1 MQEALLER
9 PVAGDHLPYYDQYIR
24 LVPDGDVVEILVSQI
39 DETAA
44 FLAPLTAEQAQWRPA
59 PGEWNAVEIVGH
71 LADTERVFSYRALRI
86 ARADPTPLSGV
97 DFEQYVAAADF
108 AGRSLADVLEEFV
121 AVRRATVAFFRS
133 LDRAA
138 WGRKGVA
145 DGNGISVRSIAYILA
160 GHELHHLADLRRYHG
175 TGGAR

>member
-1 MQEALLER
+1 MNHVVLGR
-9 PVAGDHLPYYDQYIR
+9 PEAGDHLPYYDQYIR
-24 LVPDGDVVEILVSQI
+24 LVPEGDVIALLASQI
-39 DETAA
+39 EETAA

-71 LADTERVFSYRALRI
+71 LADTERVFSDRARRI

-97 DFEQYVAAADF
+97 DFEQYVASADF
-108 AGRSLADVLEEFV
+108 ARRPLADVAEEFV

-133 LDRAA
+133 LDHVA

-145 DGNGISVRSIAYILA
+145 DGNGISVRSIAFILA

-175 TGGAR
+175 AGGVR

>member
-1 MQEALLER
+1 MNHVVLGR
-9 PVAGDHLPYYDQYIR
+9 PEVGDHLPYYDQYIR
-24 LVPDGDVVEILVSQI
+24 RVPEGDVVALLASQI
-39 DETAA
+39 EETAT

-59 PGEWNAVEIVGH
+59 PGEWNTVEIVGH

-86 ARADPTPLSGV
+86 ARADPTPISGI
-97 DFEQYVAAADF
+97 DFEQYVASADF
-108 AGRSLADVLEEFV
+108 ARRPLADVAEEFV

-133 LDRAA
+133 LDQAA

-145 DGNGISVRSIAYILA
+145 DGNGINVRSIAFILV

-175 TGGAR
+175 AAEAR